1 MGPKGDHTR
10 DAILESAL
18 KIASRVGLTQNP
30 CWRRIKR
37 LEAVGVIQRRVAI
50 VDAARLGIGLTVF
63 VSIRTD
69 QHNERWLER
78 FASGVHK
85 IPEVVELY
93 RMSGETDYLLKVL
106 ARDVADYDRIY
117 KQLIRV
123 AELHDVSSSFAME
136 QIKYT
141 TEVPLGSAVGEVLGE
156 RAPAVLRRIG
166 VQDRFIESGGISEL
180 LAQHRMR
187 PEDIAAA
194 AREAIATRE
203 ALR

>member
-1 MGPKGDHTR
+1 MSVLLALLIGKTYPRMDGLSSQINPGSGTCLGENPREGDAMVKIDSIDR
-10 DAILESAL
+10 RILEELQHDAARPIEQ
-18 KIASRVGLTQNP
+18 IASRVGLTQNP

-63 VSIRTD
+63 VSIRTN
-69 QHNERWLER
+69 QHNESWLER
-78 FASGVHK
+78 FASGVRK

-93 RMSGETDYLLKVL
+93 RMSGDTDYLLKVL

-141 TEVPLGSAVGEVLGE
+141 TEVPLG
-156 RAPAVLRRIG
+156 G
-166 VQDRFIESGGISEL
+166 VAEGYGVRS
-180 LAQHRMR
+180 
-187 PEDIAAA
+187 
-194 AREAIATRE
+194 
-203 ALR
+203 

>member
-1 MGPKGDHTR
+1 MVKIDSIDR
-10 DAILESAL
+10 RILEELQHDAARPIEQ
-18 KIASRVGLTQNP
+18 IASRVGLTQNP

-69 QHNERWLER
+69 QHNE
-78 FASGVHK
+78 
-85 IPEVVELY
+85 LY
-93 RMSGETDYLLKVL
+93 RMSGDTDYLLKVL

-117 KQLIRV
+117 KSLIRV

-141 TEVPLGSAVGEVLGE
+141 TEVPLGSAVDE
-156 RAPAVLRRIG
+156 RG
-166 VQDRFIESGGISEL
+166 
-180 LAQHRMR
+180 
-187 PEDIAAA
+187 
-194 AREAIATRE
+194 
-203 ALR
+203 

>member
-1 MGPKGDHTR
+1 MVKIDSIDR
-10 DAILESAL
+10 RILEELQQDAARPVEQ
-18 KIASRVGLTQNP
+18 IASCVGLSQNP

-50 VDAARLGIGLTVF
+50 VDAARLGVGLTVF
-63 VSIRTD
+63 VSIRTN
-69 QHNERWLER
+69 QHNESWLER
-78 FASGVHK
+78 FASGVRR

-117 KQLIRV
+117 KRLIRV

-141 TEVPLGSAVGEVLGE
+141 TEVPLT
-156 RAPAVLRRIG
+156 G
-166 VQDRFIESGGISEL
+166 VAEE
-180 LAQHRMR
+180 
-187 PEDIAAA
+187 
-194 AREAIATRE
+194 
-203 ALR
+203 